1 MVIAFS
7 TTTIGTIHQIVVKD
21 VGFFYCNMLQIE
33 KLVVLL
39 HLLSKKRIM
48 ESVLDVRLNIPKSD
62 IRFFRELVDK
72 MGWVADTKESA
83 LQKYI
88 ASRPKNVKLSD
99 NDILTE
105 VYAVR
110 YGK

>member
-1 MVIAFS
+1 
-7 TTTIGTIHQIVVKD
+7 
-21 VGFFYCNMLQIE
+21 
-33 KLVVLL
+33 
-39 HLLSKKRIM
+39 M
-48 ESVLDVRLNIPKSD
+48 ESIIDIRLNIPKSD
-62 IRFFRELVDK
+62 MRFFRELATK
-72 MGWVADTKESA
+72 MGWVVETKESA

-99 NDILTE
+99 DEILSE

>member
-1 MVIAFS
+1 ME
-7 TTTIGTIHQIVVKD
+7 TI
-21 VGFFYCNMLQIE
+21 
-33 KLVVLL
+33 
-39 HLLSKKRIM
+39 
-48 ESVLDVRLNIPKSD
+48 LDVRLHIPKSEM
-62 IRFFRELVDK
+62 RFFRELVAK
-72 MGWVADTKESA
+72 MGWEAETKEGA

-99 NDILTE
+99 KEILSE

>member
-1 MVIAFS
+1 
-7 TTTIGTIHQIVVKD
+7 
-21 VGFFYCNMLQIE
+21 
-33 KLVVLL
+33 
-39 HLLSKKRIM
+39 M
-48 ESVLDVRLNIPKSD
+48 EAVLDVRLNIPKSEV
-62 IRFFRELVDK
+62 RFFRELVAK
-72 MGWVADTKESA
+72 MGWMVEMKESA

-99 NDILTE
+99 EEILSE